1 MTRAIRLLQR
11 RSTDRDDSGFTLAEL
26 IVYSILMIVVLG
38 LAAMAFIRLVYA
50 QRDIKAMNDANND
63 AQLLFEKLEWDV
75 RNADWAI
82 VEEDGN
88 LLVMRTRVATSP
100 TVSQVYCVGYYYDAT
115 SDAVHRVQTTT
126 SATTADALASTG
138 AALRSKG
145 LAWPLAL
152 SDVDYLNGSRMF
164 GPRDQ
169 VFDDPEAIDFAVKA
183 NTINHRKPIE
193 FTKSISLRPQ
203 SNLGLGCK

>member
-1 MTRAIRLLQR
+1 MTRTIRRLQR
-11 RSTDRDDSGFTLAEL
+11 RAQENREDGFTLAEL

-82 VEEDGN
+82 IKENGN

-100 TVSQVYCVGYYYDAT
+100 TASQVYCVGYYYDSTA
-115 SDAVHRVQTTT
+115 DAVHRVQTTT
-126 SATTADALASTG
+126 SSTTANALAATG
-138 AALRSKG
+138 APLKAIGS
-145 LAWPLAL
+145 AWPLAL
-152 SDVDYLNGSRMF
+152 ADADYVSGSRMF

-169 VFDDPEAIDFAVKA
+169 AYDDPEAIDFSVRA
-183 NTINHRKPIE
+183 NTINDRKPIE